1 MVKKYF
7 IAIAPI
13 LLAALGLS
21 SCSNDFRITSD
32 WKDIPVVYGLLNHR
46 DTAHYVRVEK
56 AFLDENTNALFLA
69 QNPDSLYYPE
79 DEIIVELV
87 DVNQNS
93 VVGIMQRVEVQSE
106 GIFVDTNSTFVT
118 SPKYVYKSKAVL
130 NPQRDYAVRIKNE
143 DGTVKTTAQ
152 TPMIPTMIPVSPVD
166 GNNTALSFRYPSA
179 QPTVNIS
186 WKNPD
191 NAHYYDVNLIVRFRE
206 TYNGLAEEKAVVWR
220 ARPGIVN
227 VGGQNTQ
234 TQLRGESFFSFMS
247 SAVSP
252 APLGMT
258 RCITGTDIRIDAGT
272 KDLFD
277 YIRVIDAAQG
287 LAGGFN
293 PPPPFTNVE
302 NGVGLLAGRQNLTIA
317 DIRLT
322 AETLDSLSAGVYTR
336 NLGFLPSTQ
345 SCQ

>member
-1 MVKKYF
+1 MHK
-7 IAIAPI
+7 PI
-13 LLAALGLS
+13 LFWSLMGLFAFGLS
-21 SCSNDFRITSD
+21 SCSNDFRITSE
-32 WKDIPVVYGLLNHR
+32 WRDIPVVYGLLNHR

-56 AFLDENTNALFLA
+56 AYLDETTNALVLA

-79 DEIIVELV
+79 NEIQVELV

-93 VVGIMQRVEVQSE
+93 VVAVMQRVEVQAE

-118 SPKYVYKSKAVL
+118 SPKYVYKAKATL
-130 NPQRDYAVRIKNE
+130 NPARDYAVRIKNV
-143 DGTVKTTAQ
+143 DGSEKATAQ

-166 GNNTALSFRYPSA
+166 GANTALSFRYPSA
-179 QPTVNIS
+179 QPTVTII
-186 WKNPD
+186 WRNPE
-191 NAHYYDVNLIVRFRE
+191 NAHYYDLNLVVRYRE
-206 TYNGLAEEKAVVWR
+206 SYNGTVVNKSVVWR
-220 ARPGIVN
+220 ARPGVVN
-227 VGGQNTQ
+227 VGGQNT
-234 TQLRGESFFSFMS
+234 TAQLRGESFFSFMS
-247 SAVSP
+247 SALSP
-252 APLGMT
+252 APTGMT
-258 RCITGTDIRIDAGT
+258 RCITGTDIRIDAGS

-293 PPPPFTNVE
+293 PPPPFTNVQ
-302 NGVGLLAGRQNLTIA
+302 NGVGLLAARQNLTIP

-322 AETLDSLSAGVYTR
+322 AETLDSLSTGVYTR